1 MAEEVAVKE
10 ETRMAVIAYL
20 KQQCG
25 WSRGVREVLAKYG
38 VDYEERQ
45 INDVVHYQEMVEK
58 TGQTNQPCVQLS
70 DNLILADISGEELA
84 DYFDENDYEQFTEG
98 DSSVPLD
105 RSCTDAEHAEMQQMP
120 TGSVDVDLVHRVI
133 DIEVEKPALEESPQ
147 TKSTTGGSQPHIPIK
162 DTGFYGGH

>member
-1 MAEEVAVKE
+1 
-10 ETRMAVIAYL
+10 MAVIAYL

-58 TGQTNQPCVQLS
+58 TGQTNQPCVQLD

-84 DYFDENDYEQFTEG
+84 AYFDENDYEQYLEG

-105 RSCTDAEHAEMQQMP
+105 RSCTDAEHAEMQSMP
-120 TGSVDVDLVHRVI
+120 IGTVNVDLVHRVI
-133 DIEVEKPALEESPQ
+133 DTEVEKPALESSQ
-147 TKSTTGGSQPHIPIK
+147 STTGGSQPHIPIK
-162 DTGFYGGH
+162 DTGFYGDR